1 MDITA
6 PKPTGQ
12 RRRRGFFLR
21 FLGFAFAAGMIVFV
35 AAAGVAGFL
44 LWKTSKDLPDYET
57 LAKYEP
63 PVMTR
68 IHANDGSLIAEFAR
82 ERRIYVPYTA
92 IPELVI
98 QAFTSAEDKDFFRHG
113 GLDLQGII
121 RAAVTN
127 LISGRKEG
135 ASTITQQVAK
145 NFLLS
150 SQQTMDRKLKEAILA
165 VRIERTFTKE
175 QILALYLNQIYL
187 GAGAYG
193 IAAAA
198 QTYWDKSLPEL
209 TIADCAYLATLPKA
223 PSSYNPFKNPE
234 RAIARRNWVID
245 RMVEN
250 GHVTQK
256 DGETAKAQPLGVT
269 VRQTGP
275 KIVASEFFAEEVRRG
290 IIDLFGE
297 DRLYGGGLSVRTTL
311 DPALQRIARK
321 TFVDGLVAYDHRHG
335 WRGVVKTVEFK
346 GDWGKTLAAMKVW
359 SDIDPWRLAVVL
371 DASKDKAVIGLR
383 PTRTS
388 TGELEKT
395 REQGEIPFS
404 EVQWARPKL
413 KIGTGASPRTVTDV
427 LKPGDVIY
435 VSPRE
440 PKDAQDNVKNQWSL
454 QQVPDVSGALVV
466 MDPHTGRVLAIVGG
480 FSFDQSQFDRAVQA
494 RRQPGSSFK
503 PIIYTTAL
511 DNGYTPASIIV
522 DGPIDI
528 SQGPG
533 RPPWRPKNY
542 EAGEAAG
549 PSTLRFG
556 IEHSRNL
563 MTVRLANDMGMPIIA
578 EYARRFGV
586 YDDLAP
592 FLPMALGA
600 GETTLLRMVTAYSM
614 IANGGKQVKA
624 TFIDRIQDRYGRT
637 VWKHDN
643 RDCTNCAAREWTG
656 QDEPELVDDRKQI
669 VDPMSAYQMVSIMEG
684 VVQRGTA
691 QKLKVL
697 QRPIAGKTGTT
708 NDEKDGW
715 FIGYTPDLVAGA
727 YMGFDNPSPLGHGE
741 TGGNVSAPI
750 VRDFFKIAL
759 ADQPPIPF
767 RVPTGINL
775 VRVNLKTGLPAGPG
789 DKTAIMEAFKPS
801 QVPSGAVSAE
811 TEQGG
816 EAVGMGDSAEPVPPE
831 QPLPG
836 PTQPSSGM
844 PGQMPPGAVPAK
856 TGQGGE
862 AVGRG
867 DSAEQVPLGPPKVG
881 PPPPPSNVSHQ
892 ATVGPSP
899 PPTAGPPPPP
909 PPPRVFPG
917 TGGLY

>member
-1 MDITA
+1 MDLTTPIMP
-6 PKPTGQ
+6 PKE
-12 RRRRGFFLR
+12 RRRRGFLLR
-21 FLGFAFAAGMIVFV
+21 FLGFAFAALMIVFV
-35 AAAGVAGFL
+35 AAAGVAGFV
-44 LWKTSKDLPDYET
+44 LWKTSKDLPDYEA

-82 ERRIYVPYTA
+82 ERRIYVPYAA
-92 IPELVI
+92 IPDCVI
-98 QAFTSAEDKDFFRHG
+98 HAFTSAEDKDFFRHA
-113 GLDLQGII
+113 GLDFQGII

-127 LISGRKEG
+127 LSSGRKEG

-150 SQQTMDRKLKEAILA
+150 SQQTMDRKLKEVMLA
-165 VRIERTFTKE
+165 VRIERAFTKE
-175 QILALYLNQIYL
+175 QILALYLNEIYL

-198 QTYWDKSLPEL
+198 ETYWDKSLNEL
-209 TIADCAYLATLPKA
+209 TIADCAYLALLPKA
-223 PSSYNPFKNPE
+223 PSSYNPFKNAE

-250 GHVTQK
+250 GYVTQK
-256 DGETAKAQPLGVT
+256 DGEAAKAQPLGVT
-269 VRQTGP
+269 VRQAGP
-275 KIVASEFFAEEVRRG
+275 KIVASEFFAEEVRRD

-297 DRLYGGGLSVRTTL
+297 DKLYGGGLSVRTTL

-388 TGELEKT
+388 TGEFEKT

-413 KIGTGASPRTVTDV
+413 PRGGTGASPRGVADV

-440 PKDAQDNVKNQWSL
+440 PKDAQDNVNGQWSL
-454 QQVPDVSGALVV
+454 QQVPDVSGAMVV
-466 MDPHTGRVLAIVGG
+466 MDPHTGRVLAVVGG
-480 FSFDQSQFDRAVQA
+480 FSFDQSQFNRAVQA
-494 RRQPGSSFK
+494 LRQPGSTLK
-503 PIIYTTAL
+503 PLIYTTAL
-511 DNGYTPASIIV
+511 DNGYTAASIVV
-522 DGPIDI
+522 DGPIAI

-556 IEHSRNL
+556 VEHSRNL
-563 MTVRLANDMGMPIIA
+563 MTVRLANDMGMPIIC
-578 EYARRFGV
+578 EYTRRFGV
-586 YDDLAP
+586 YDNLAP
-592 FLPMALGA
+592 MLPMALGA
-600 GETTLLRMVTAYSM
+600 GETTLLRMVNAYAM

-624 TFIDRIQDRYGRT
+624 TLIDRIQDRYGRA

-643 RDCTNCAAREWTG
+643 RDCANCAEREWTG
-656 QDEPELVDDRKQI
+656 QDEPELVEDRKQI
-669 VDPMSAYQMVSIMEG
+669 IDPLTSYQAISIMEG

-708 NDEKDGW
+708 NDEKDAW
-715 FIGYTPDLVAGA
+715 FIGFTPDLVVGV
-727 YMGFDNPSPLGHGE
+727 YVGFDNPAPLGHGE
-741 TGGNVSAPI
+741 TGGNVSAPV
-750 VRDFFKIAL
+750 VRDFFKVAL
-759 ADQPPIPF
+759 ADQPAIPF
-767 RVPTGINL
+767 RVPTGIQL
-775 VRVNLKTGLPAGPG
+775 VRVNLRTGLPTGPG
-789 DKTAIMEAFKPS
+789 DPTAIMEAFKPTQVSSDAVTAESEPGS
-801 QVPSGAVSAE
+801 QAAG
-811 TEQGG
+811 
-816 EAVGMGDSAEPVPPE
+816 
-831 QPLPG
+831 
-836 PTQPSSGM
+836 
-844 PGQMPPGAVPAK
+844 
-856 TGQGGE
+856 
-862 AVGRG
+862 
-867 DSAEQVPLGPPKVG
+867 EQVPPDLPKAG
-881 PPPPPSNVSHQ
+881 PPPPASNVSNQ
-892 ATVGPSP
+892 
-899 PPTAGPPPPP
+899 PTAGPPPSPSTVSKKPSAAKVSKGPATAEPP
-909 PPPRVFPG
+909 PPSPPPPSAPG
-917 TGGLY
+917 VWGRIFGTHP